1 MKDFLLV
8 RHGIA
13 EDPAVAVSDAARRLT
28 AEGRAVTDRLAM
40 VLARCCPRFDLL
52 VCSPLVRAEETADV
66 LAARLVCDRRI
77 VEPLLVPEASP
88 QLALER
94 LAARPEAR
102 VLIVGHEPCLSGII
116 GLALGC
122 SPSAIAMP
130 RSGACRLGFVPSVR
144 PSAGV
149 LCWHLDP
156 AVLPG

>member
-13 EDPAVAVSDAARRLT
+13 EEPSIAVSDSARRLT
-28 AEGRAVTDRLAM
+28 AEGRAVTDRLAA
-40 VLARCCPRFDLL
+40 VLSRCCPRFDLL

-88 QLALER
+88 KLALEW
-94 LAARPEAR
+94 LAALREAR
-102 VLIVGHEPCLSGII
+102 VLVVGHEPCLSSLI

-122 SPSAIAMP
+122 SPTAIAMP
-130 RSGACRLGFVPSVR
+130 RSGACRLQFVPSVR

-156 AVLPG
+156 VVLSE